1 MVIVNPTQRKKA
13 KRCNHPTLTAAI
25 VVSTVIGVA
34 WFISL
39 SMIGKSS
46 TDKDSKITLRGQSHS
61 VSETEHYHPQ
71 GIMQLSAKS
80 MLQSK
85 LPYIVYGTAWKKDAT
100 ASLVSKAV
108 ESGFRFIDTACQPKH
123 YNEAGVG
130 EGWKEAAAKLGLK
143 RSDFFLQ
150 TKFTS
155 LDGQDPNKI
164 PYNELEVLEEQVKQ
178 SLAKSLH
185 NLQTDYIDS
194 LVMHSPMRSYEDTLR
209 VWRVFES
216 FVQDKKVRQ
225 LGLAN
230 CYDHKKFL
238 RLYEDAHIKPKVLQ
252 NRFYRDTG
260 FDTELRS
267 LCDAYGVT
275 YQSFWTLTANRE
287 AINSHEWKTMAQSKS
302 LTPQTL
308 MYAYMMSLGNT
319 PLSGTTDVT
328 HMKEDVDIMLRFQN
342 GEQVLSKDD
351 VETLSSLLGVPP

>member
-1 MVIVNPTQRKKA
+1 MVIVNPTPRKTRRYKS
-13 KRCNHPTLTAAI
+13 TLTAVI
-25 VVSTVIGVA
+25 VVSAVICIA
-34 WFISL
+34 WLIALSL
-39 SMIGKSS
+39 IRKSI
-46 TDKDSKITLRGQSHS
+46 DKDGSKTTTLRGQIQS
-61 VSETEHYHPQ
+61 VLVEQPKGTMNKQ
-71 GIMQLSAKS
+71 SAKY

-130 EGWKEAAAKLGLK
+130 EGWKDAAAKLGLT

-164 PYNELEVLEEQVKQ
+164 PYDELEMLEEQVEQ
-178 SLAKSLH
+178 SLAKSLE
-185 NLQTDYIDS
+185 NLQSDYIDS
-194 LVMHSPMRSYEDTLR
+194 LVMHSPMRSYEETLR

-216 FVQDKKVRQ
+216 FVEENKVRQ

-230 CYDHKKFL
+230 CYDQKTFL
-238 RLYEDAHIKPKVLQ
+238 RLYEDSHIKPKVLQ
-252 NRFYRDTG
+252 NRFYSQSG
-260 FDTELRS
+260 FDSELRD

-275 YQSFWTLTANRE
+275 YQSFWTLSANRE
-287 AINSHEWKTMAQSKS
+287 AIKSHEWKAMALNKN

-308 MYAYMMSLGNT
+308 MYAYMMSLGHT

-328 HMKEDVDIMLRFQN
+328 HMKEDVDIMMRFQN
-342 GEQVLSKDD
+342 GEEVLSKDD
-351 VETLSSLLGVPP
+351 VETLSSLLGVQE